1 MLASGAGNSV
11 GGLTARQALN
21 VLVLR
26 AVTSAA
32 VGLLCSLAPFWLI
45 AQQQDDGGAASATG
59 SPPVAMVV
67 LGVALVADALVAVAS
82 FNAHREQLGAP
93 YADFD
98 LDARDKVRRLTHADG
113 MRAVG

>member
-45 AQQQDDGGAASATG
+45 AHRQDDGVAASATG

-113 MRAVG
+113 LRAIG